1 MKKNILIIILL
12 STILFGCSIANSPT
26 SKTEELL
33 SNYQR
38 LDENI
43 IISYTDLITDINI
56 NEDLKNNYNDLIKD
70 QYQNLSYEI
79 KEEIIDGN
87 TAVVTT
93 SIDVLDYKKVINKYN
108 KNDYT
113 TNKYHQLIIDDL
125 KNTKTKVTYTIDFT
139 LTKDNKNNW
148 KIDNL
153 SNEQKQKLL
162 GIY

>member
-79 KEEIIDGN
+79 KEEVIDGN

-113 TNKYHQLIIDDL
+113 PNKYHQLIIDDL

>member
-1 MKKNILIIILL
+1 MKKNILTIILL
-12 STILFGCSIANSPT
+12 SIILFGCSIANSPT

-43 IISYTDLITDINI
+43 IISYTDLITDITI
-56 NEDLKNNYNDLIKD
+56 DEDLKNNYNDLIKD

-79 KEEIIDGN
+79 KEEVVDGN

-108 KNDYT
+108 KNDYPL
-113 TNKYHQLIIDDL
+113 NKYHELIIEDL
-125 KNTKTKVTYTIDFT
+125 KKAKTKVTYTIEFT

-148 KIDNL
+148 KMDNL